1 MRLRNIALTAV
12 LLSGYGFGAAA
23 GEDLPYQAAVFDAGT
38 GPADKKVIRLF
49 PVKGGKESDIELPGS
64 IRVLAVAP
72 GGRVLYASPTPD
84 PTVLQPPAPGLFAVD
99 LRPVG
104 KRLLPGSSGFVF
116 PTSMAVSS
124 DGKKLLVS
132 GAAMVD
138 GNASCGVYELIPAT
152 GAVRKIVSAM
162 SCQREEAW
170 SSLSFSNDGS
180 HATAIHRKRL
190 EVIDLSSGEIATVGD
205 GFYGAAWSPDG
216 KWIAARE
223 YSGQLR
229 TVILD
234 ARTFSRVRTLQDAEM
249 LWSPDSRYLLSFR
262 QMPSCVLEFY
272 TLDRIDIQSG
282 RSSPID
288 SSRCKA
294 AGGQAAWVSAALKP

>member
-1 MRLRNIALTAV
+1 MRLTNIAFTAL
-12 LLSGYGFGAAA
+12 LLSGYGFGAPA
-23 GEDLPYQAAVFDAGT
+23 GEDLLYQAAVLDAGT

-49 PVKGGKESDIELPGS
+49 PVKGGKEADIELPGP

-72 GGRVLYASPTPD
+72 GGRVLYASPSLGPN
-84 PTVLQPPAPGLFAVD
+84 VLQPPAPGLFAVD
-99 LRPVG
+99 LRAVG
-104 KRLLPGSSGFVF
+104 KTLLQGSSEFVF

-124 DGKKLLVS
+124 DEKKLLVS

-138 GNASCGVYELIPAT
+138 GKASCGVYEFVPAT
-152 GAVRKIVSAM
+152 GGVRKIVSAV

-180 HATAIHRKRL
+180 HATAIHWKRL
-190 EVIDLSSGEIATVGD
+190 EVIDLSSGEMATVGD
-205 GFYGAAWSPDG
+205 AFYGAAWSPDG

-234 ARTFSRVRTLQDAEM
+234 ARTFTRVRTLEDAEM
-249 LWSPDSRYLLSFR
+249 LWSPDSRYLLSVR
-262 QMPSCVLEFY
+262 QLRSCVLEFY
-272 TLDRIDIQSG
+272 TLVRIDIQSG
-282 RSSPID
+282 RSNPID